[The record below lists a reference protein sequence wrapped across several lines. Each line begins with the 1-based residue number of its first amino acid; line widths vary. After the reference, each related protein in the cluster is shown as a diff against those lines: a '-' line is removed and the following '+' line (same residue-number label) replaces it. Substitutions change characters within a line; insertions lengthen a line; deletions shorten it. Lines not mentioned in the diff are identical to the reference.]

1 MFPTATANNLIEI
14 AFTVFTFLGIFLDYF
29 RTPRAF
35 HHIKIGAAVFAA
47 QSIILNFFAAS
58 GAGFHYGEFTTGG

>member
-1 MFPTATANNLIEI
+1 
-14 AFTVFTFLGIFLDYF
+14 
-29 RTPRAF
+29 
-35 HHIKIGAAVFAA
+35 VFAA